1 MKRIIKSIVSWRPD
15 TSNLFCKACGR
26 LIGNVGA
33 GTNCNGMCERCYENG
48 GDDE

>member
-1 MKRIIKSIVSWRPD
+1 MKLIKSIFRSCCRV
-15 TSNLFCKACGR
+15 CGR
-26 LIGNVGA
+26 VIADIGA